1 MKKYIWL
8 MVLVGLLMI
17 PVLSIAEDSYKY
29 SGAKT
34 ADAIISN
41 TPGRFR
47 GLIVIADGTTGCSV
61 SIHDSLTNAGA
72 KIVPTFT
79 VAAGEKTGGGL
90 WPFPVSVNTAIFADM
105 TTTGTCEYEVYYQ

>member
-8 MVLVGLLMI
+8 MVMVAFLMV
-17 PVLSIAEDSYKY
+17 PVLSIAEDTYKY

-34 ADAIISN
+34 ADAIIS
-41 TPGRFR
+41 TVPGRFM
-47 GLIVIADGTTGCSV
+47 GLIVIADGTTACSV

-90 WPFPVSVNTAIFADM
+90 WPFPIGVNTAIYADM
-105 TTTGTCEYEVYYQ
+105 GTTGTCEYEVYYQ